1 MKKQVSLLLLLLGL
15 TLAATLTVSAQNAC
29 SKQVDD
35 KEVAIKVINKTNK
48 PFTVN
53 WVDHECKEGKSDQ
66 EVAPGETF
74 EGISYNGHAFRVRE
88 VGTNKLLREIVIN
101 SSNPITTVTAPPSNS
116 AGNAAGGQRPT
127 PASSGAA
134 PTVVSPS
141 PPSGIPIIKVFIDK
155 PNVKPCTPD
164 PGWAKCLEL
173 ADPTIKIMA
182 TKAVSPSALN
192 GVANIYT
199 EMTKRFG
206 PKYPRSKLNNF
217 KVYMTND
224 EPWSELANLSP
235 IGTAYPAQPYQSS
248 GDFLRGYGNPTNLWI
263 TEQMI
268 CKQGVKTRNDTGQIK
283 DDTPRTFDQVVHEFA
298 HSIHSN
304 YLSDQTVNLFRF
316 QKMTPLESFPFRV
329 QIWFG
334 ALPFD
339 EPAPANQEAVLKEL
353 FISRVTFSCEG
364 YKP

>member
-1 MKKQVSLLLLLLGL
+1 MKPVFLVLSIVA
-15 TLAATLTVSAQNAC
+15 LAFVISAPNAAQQNVC
-29 SKQVDD
+29 SKNIDG
-35 KEVAIKVINKTNK
+35 KEVNLKVVNKTNK

-53 WVDHECKEGKSDQ
+53 WVDPDCKEGKSDQ
-66 EVAPGETF
+66 QVAPGATF

-88 VGTNKLLREIVIN
+88 VGTNRLLQVIVAN
-101 SSNPITTVTAPPSNS
+101 PSNPVTIVNAPPI
-116 AGNAAGGQRPT
+116 AAPT
-127 PASSGAA
+127 PASPGVGQTAGNPS
-134 PTVVSPS
+134 SPA
-141 PPSGIPIIKVFIDK
+141 GIPIIKVFINK

-173 ADPTIKIMA
+173 TDPTIKIMA
-182 TKAVSPSALN
+182 TKAVSPSAMN
-192 GVANIYT
+192 GVANVYT

-235 IGTAYPAQPYQSS
+235 IGTAYPAQPYQNS

-268 CKQGVKTRNDTGQIK
+268 CKKGVKTRNDTGKVK

-316 QKMTPLESFPFRV
+316 SNLTPLESFPYRV

-339 EPAPANQEAVLKEL
+339 EPAPANQAAVLKEL
-353 FISRVTFSCEG
+353 FTSRATFSCEG
-364 YKP
+364 YRP

>member
-1 MKKQVSLLLLLLGL
+1 MKPFF
-15 TLAATLTVSAQNAC
+15 LALSIAALASVINAPNAAQQNVC
-29 SKQVDD
+29 SKDID
-35 KEVAIKVINKTNK
+35 GKEVNIKVVNKTNK

-53 WVDHECKEGKSDQ
+53 WVDQQCKEGKPDQ
-66 EVAPGETF
+66 QVAPGETF

-88 VGTNKLLREIVIN
+88 VGTNRLLQVIVV
-101 SSNPITTVTAPPSNS
+101 NPSKPLTIVNAPP
-116 AGNAAGGQRPT
+116 AAAAGGQRPA
-127 PASSGAA
+127 PVSPGVA
-134 PTVVSPS
+134 PTAVSPTS
-141 PPSGIPIIKVFIDK
+141 PAGATIIKVFIDK
-155 PNVKPCTPD
+155 PKAKPCAPE

-173 ADPTIKIMA
+173 LDPTIKIMA
-182 TKAVSPSALN
+182 TKAVSQSALN
-192 GVANIYT
+192 GVANVYT
-199 EMTKRFG
+199 EMTSRFG
-206 PKYPRSKLNNF
+206 SKYPRSKLNNF

-235 IGTAYPAQPYQSS
+235 IGNAYPAQPYQNS

-268 CKQGVKTRNDTGQIK
+268 CKQGVKTRNDTGKIK

-316 QKMTPLESFPFRV
+316 QKMTPLESFPYRV
-329 QIWFG
+329 QMWFG

-339 EPAPANQEAVLKEL
+339 EPAPANQEVILKDL
-353 FISRVTFSCEG
+353 FTSRATSSCEG
-364 YKP
+364 YRP